1 MPKMNLDDIIVSA
14 WETLQPQTLEESK
27 KSLKFLEKLL
37 TNKKQNDI
45 INITK
50 VKGVDKNEII

>member
-1 MPKMNLDDIIVSA
+1 MPRMNLDDIIVNA

-45 INITK
+45 ISIEK
-50 VKGVDKNEII
+50 RKGS

>member
-1 MPKMNLDDIIVSA
+1 MPKMNLDDIIISA

-45 INITK
+45 INIE
-50 VKGVDKNEII
+50 VKEGRRK

>member
-1 MPKMNLDDIIVSA
+1 MPKMNLDDVVASA
-14 WETLQPQTLEESK
+14 WESLQPQTLEESK

-45 INITK
+45 ISITK
-50 VKGVDKNEII
+50 AKGVDKNEII